1 MRIAW
6 RGWRDGS
13 AWERWYERFG
23 YYRGPR
29 PAARPVWVHAVS
41 VGEVMAALPLLRA
54 LWAERP
60 DLAVVITTTTTTGAA
75 TVQRTLGE
83 SVTHVYFPYDLPWI
97 LRRFLQRFRPAVLIV
112 LETELWPNLMHECR
126 RRTVRVVLVN
136 GRLSAASAR
145 GYAVFGPLTRRLLE
159 SFDGIAVQGAR
170 DAERFRAL
178 GAPAARM
185 CMTGSLKFD
194 LVPAASLREQAE
206 VARRT
211 LGVNRPVLM
220 FGSTREGE
228 EVLLLT
234 AVMQLLEDFPTLLV
248 LLAPRH
254 PDRFDEVAALCRERG
269 HDVVRYSSGVECGAR
284 TRIFLVDAMGEL
296 PRFYAA
302 ADVAFVGGSLLPFG
316 GHNVLEPA
324 ALGVPVVVGPHTF
337 NFTEICHLLD
347 LAGALE
353 VAPDIEALVR
363 ITRRWL
369 GDSNERDRVG
379 QRGRETV
386 AQHRGATARTLEM
399 VRRFLPAPARLPETI

>member
-1 MRIAW
+1 
-6 RGWRDGS
+6 
-13 AWERWYERFG
+13 
-23 YYRGPR
+23 
-29 PAARPVWVHAVS
+29 
-41 VGEVMAALPLLRA
+41 
-54 LWAERP
+54 
-60 DLAVVITTTTTTGAA
+60 
-75 TVQRTLGE
+75 
-83 SVTHVYFPYDLPWI
+83 
-97 LRRFLQRFRPAVLIV
+97 
-112 LETELWPNLMHECR
+112 
-126 RRTVRVVLVN
+126 
-136 GRLSAASAR
+136 
-145 GYAVFGPLTRRLLE
+145 
-159 SFDGIAVQGAR
+159 
-170 DAERFRAL
+170 
-178 GAPAARM
+178 
-185 CMTGSLKFD
+185 
-194 LVPAASLREQAE
+194 
-206 VARRT
+206 
-211 LGVNRPVLM
+211 
-220 FGSTREGE
+220 
-228 EVLLLT
+228 
-234 AVMQLLEDFPTLLV
+234 MQLLEDFPTLLV

-316 GHNVLEPA
+316 GHNVGTGGTGGTRRSAPYQ
-324 ALGVPVVVGPHTF
+324 
-337 NFTEICHLLD
+337 FTEICHLLD